1 MEEKETITVISST
14 NNEIVRESNE
24 FVFANTGLSEI
35 QMNMFCRGLTK
46 FDINPDEIDIER
58 RYLVEFQRSE
68 IPHISGRTDK
78 IINELESLQDI
89 RVKRV
94 LPDGGWERLI
104 PFPKIGK
111 YENGS
116 IKIWFDGEY
125 LKPILERKRGYA
137 VFHIAEMFSLNGG
150 HPKKLFEMFSS
161 YKNRDVK
168 RFDIAI
174 SILKDILGIPDKYKD
189 NHGMFVKMVVAPAIE
204 QISEKTSISVKAAYK
219 RKKGRIPAS
228 VIFDV
233 ERKEQTKEGLTEPKE
248 QPSPSPRTPE
258 TGFTD
263 KQKSCID
270 WLLATGFTK
279 NQALNCATN
288 DATINLYFSWKYHN
302 TIDAELTKGSIDR
315 KTAQKMFFGELKKN
329 GLKI

>member
-35 QMNMFCRGLTK
+35 QMNMFCRGITK
-46 FDINPDEIDIER
+46 FDIDPEKIDIER

-68 IPHISGRTDK
+68 IPRIDRTNK
-78 IINELESLQDI
+78 IIEELEALQDI

-111 YENGS
+111 YEDGS

-125 LKPILERKRGYA
+125 LKPILERKEGYA

-150 HPKKLFEMFSS
+150 HPKRLFEMFCSI
-161 YKNRDVK
+161 KNRNVK
-168 RFDIAI
+168 RFDLEIPV
-174 SILKDILGIPDKYKD
+174 LKNILGVPDKYKD
-189 NHGMFVKMVVAPAIE
+189 NPGMFMKMVVFPAVE

-219 RKKGRIPAS
+219 RRKGRTPARI
-228 VIFDV
+228 IFDV
-233 ERKEQTKEGLTEPKE
+233 ERKEQVKEGLTEPKE
-248 QPSPSPRTPE
+248 QPSPRTPE

-279 NQALNCATN
+279 NQAYNCAMN
-288 DATINLYFSWKYHN
+288 EATINLYFSWKYHN

>member
-1 MEEKETITVISST
+1 MGQTDCIKIISKDE
-14 NNEIVRESNE
+14 NEIVRESNE

-35 QMNMFCRGLTK
+35 QMNIFFRALTK
-46 FDINPDEIDIER
+46 FDINPEEIEHER
-58 RYLVEFQRSE
+58 RYMVEFQRE
-68 IPHISGRTDK
+68 DIPRVGKTGALIEALK
-78 IINELESLQDI
+78 ELQNI
-89 RVKRV
+89 KVTRV
-94 LPDGGWERLI
+94 LNSGGWESLI
-104 PFPKIGK
+104 PFPKIGE
-111 YENGS
+111 YEKGT

-125 LKPILERKRGYA
+125 LQPILERKKGYA

-150 HPKKLFEMFSS
+150 HPKRLFEMFSS
-161 YKNRDVK
+161 YKNRNVK
-168 RFDIAI
+168 RFDIEI
-174 SILKDILGIPDKYKD
+174 SILKDILGIPDKYPG
-189 NHGMFVKMVVAPAIE
+189 NPGMFIKMVIKPAIT
-204 QISEKTSISVKAAYK
+204 QINQKTSIKIKFAYK
-219 RKKGRIPAS
+219 RRKGANPSS

-279 NQALNCATN
+279 NQAYNCAMN
-288 DATINLYFSWKYHN
+288 EATINLYFSWKYHN